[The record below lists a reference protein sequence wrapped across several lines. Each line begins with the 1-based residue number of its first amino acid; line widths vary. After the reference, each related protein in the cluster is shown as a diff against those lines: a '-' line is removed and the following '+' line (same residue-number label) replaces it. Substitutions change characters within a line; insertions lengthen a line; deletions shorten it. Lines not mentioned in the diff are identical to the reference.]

1 MAHPLI
7 ISRLRFVVRMLFR
20 RGPLHPRWRVAVAV
34 AVIGGL
40 LTAPLPDGGTVG
52 AAMASLG
59 REWTVCVVHGRPP
72 EPGWRD
78 AGTTAVSTAAD
89 LEQTEPTVD
98 GLPVIVPRLQVPS
111 VESAAR
117 VHPVRS
123 GRSGSRPRSVRV
135 AVIDSGVR
143 ADHPDVAAVRPGLDL
158 VNPCGD
164 GRQDVTGHGTMV
176 AGVMSSVSY
185 GASPR
190 VEVLPVRI
198 SLHNG
203 HHLPWMSAAA
213 VVYAT
218 NEGADIINMSYANQ
232 RRRASLVERAAMRYA
247 ANRGVALVAAAGNDP
262 DRPAGYPA
270 AYPETLSVTSID
282 SDGRLSLFAARR
294 GAIDVAAPG
303 SRVLTLWPDGSA
315 RVASGTSLA
324 TPVASAAIAQLLLT
338 EPSLS
343 GTDAVGLLRSTSG
356 APRYPASEPH
366 FGALDVSG
374 ALTSLCRPVDACRQ
388 DGDLLVDR
396 ASVGPAFLSHD
407 SPAAAVGQPR
417 SGQGAGR

>member
-7 ISRLRFVVRMLFR
+7 ISRLRFLVRVLSR
-20 RGPLHPRWRVAVAV
+20 RGPLHPRWRVAVTV
-34 AVIGGL
+34 AVVGGL
-40 LTAPLPDGGTVG
+40 LTAPLPDGGTIG
-52 AAMASLG
+52 TAMVSLG
-59 REWTVCVVHGRPP
+59 REWGGCVVHGRPP
-72 EPGWRD
+72 EPAWRD
-78 AGTTAVSTAAD
+78 AGTTAVTTAPD
-89 LEQTEPTVD
+89 LEQAEPTVD
-98 GLPVIVPRLQVPS
+98 GLPVVVPRLQVPS
-111 VESAAR
+111 VESAAH
-117 VHPVRS
+117 VHPDRP
-123 GRSGSRPRSVRV
+123 GSHPRTVRV
-135 AVIDSGVR
+135 AVIDSGVQ

-190 VEVLPVRI
+190 VDVLPVRI

-213 VVYAT
+213 VMYAT
-218 NEGADIINMSYANQ
+218 NRDADIINMSYANQ

-247 ANRGVALVAAAGNDP
+247 ANRGVALVAAAGNNP

-282 SDGRLSLFAARR
+282 ADGHLSLFAARR
-294 GAIDVAAPG
+294 GVIDVAAPG

-324 TPVASAAIAQLLLT
+324 TPVVSAAIAQLLLT

-343 GTDAVGLLRSTSG
+343 GTDAVGLLRSSTS
-356 APRYPASEPH
+356 APRYPESEPH
-366 FGALDVSG
+366 FGILDVSG
-374 ALTSLCRPVDACRQ
+374 ALTSLCRPVGACRE
-388 DGDLLVDR
+388 DR
-396 ASVGPAFLSHD
+396 DPPLDNASVGPAFLPRD
-407 SPAAAVGQPR
+407 PPVGTTAQPL

>member
-1 MAHPLI
+1 MA
-7 ISRLRFVVRMLFR
+7 VT
-20 RGPLHPRWRVAVAV
+20 VAVM
-34 AVIGGL
+34 GGL
-40 LTAPLPDGGTVG
+40 LTAPLPDGGTIG
-52 AAMASLG
+52 TAMASLG
-59 REWTVCVVHGRPP
+59 REWATCVAHGRPP
-72 EPGWRD
+72 EP
-78 AGTTAVSTAAD
+78 AGGDSSTTAVTTASD
-89 LEQTEPTVD
+89 PEQAERTFD
-98 GLPVIVPRLQVPS
+98 GLPVVVPRLQVPR

-117 VHPVRS
+117 VHAHRP
-123 GRSGSRPRSVRV
+123 GSRPRSVRV

-143 ADHPDVAAVRPGLDL
+143 ADHPDVAAVRPGLDM

-198 SLHNG
+198 SLDNG
-203 HHLPWMSAAA
+203 LHLPWMSAAA

-218 NEGADIINMSYANQ
+218 NHGADIINMSYANQ
-232 RRRASLVERAAMRYA
+232 RRQPSLVERAAMRYA
-247 ANRGVALVAAAGNDP
+247 DNRGVALVAAAGNNP
-262 DRPAGYPA
+262 DRRAGYPA

-282 SDGRLSLFAARR
+282 SDGHLSLFAARR
-294 GAIDVAAPG
+294 GVIDVAAPG

-338 EPSLS
+338 DPSLS
-343 GTDAVGLLRSTSG
+343 GTDAVELLRRSSSR
-356 APRYPASEPH
+356 PRYPKSEPR

-374 ALTSLCRPVDACRQ
+374 ALTSLCHTIGGCRENRDPRVDS
-388 DGDLLVDR
+388 V
-396 ASVGPAFLSHD
+396 SVGPAVLSRD
-407 SPAAAVGQPR
+407 APPGTTAPPL
-417 SGQGAGR
+417 SGQGADR